1 VVVRYLDRPLLPALA
16 DALGPVGVLLY
27 EIFIFM
33 LGNERFGQ
41 PRAPDL
47 LLRPGELLAAYSGR
61 LTVVAFEQG
70 ELRRP
75 VRR

>member
-27 EIFIFM
+27 EIFM